1 MLRIEDVFI
10 FGFRS
15 LISKVYELSDNKFSS
30 DSEFNVDCA
39 VCDNPYYNCDNCP
52 MALYDNITLLS
63 PKDIKHIKELSKNP
77 YYKEKLLSR
86 VHINFEITAPVYW
99 WMEYSEYDPDM
110 AISNT
115 SLLLSVLKDEV
126 ALEDFSIEDICS
138 TEAMQ
143 SASNLDNHIVLLPKQ
158 VLEINIDL
166 LNTLREKALDSLAS
180 EGYGSIH
187 AKQIISMIP
196 SSYNIK
202 SAIGISYGTL
212 SKIYRDKKDSK
223 NREWQQMIDWI
234 ESLPYFT
241 LIKGVK

>member
-1 MLRIEDVFI
+1 MLKIEDVFI

-15 LISKVYELSDNKFSS
+15 LVSKVYELSDNKFSS

-52 MALYDNITLLS
+52 MALYDNIALLS
-63 PKDIKHIKELSKNP
+63 PKDIKHIKELSQNP
-77 YYKEKLLSR
+77 YCKEKLLSR
-86 VHINFEITAPVYW
+86 VHINFEITAPIYW

-110 AISNT
+110 SISNT
-115 SLLLSVLKDEV
+115 SLFLSVLKDKV
-126 ALEDFSIEDICS
+126 AFEDFSIEDIYS
-138 TEAMQ
+138 TEAIQ
-143 SASNLDNHIVLLPKQ
+143 SANKSDDHTSLLPKQ
-158 VLEINIDL
+158 ILELNIDL
-166 LNTLREKALDSLAS
+166 LNALREKALDLLVS
-180 EGYGSIH
+180 ERYESIY

-202 SAIGISYGTL
+202 SAVGISYDTL

>member
-15 LISKVYELSDNKFSS
+15 LISKIYELSDNKFSS

-52 MALYDNITLLS
+52 MALYDNIALLS

-77 YYKEKLLSR
+77 YCKEKLLSR
-86 VHINFEITAPVYW
+86 VHINFEITAPIYW

-110 AISNT
+110 SINNT
-115 SLLLSVLKDEV
+115 SLFLSVLKDEV
-126 ALEDFSIEDICS
+126 ALEDFSVEDIYS
-138 TEAMQ
+138 TDTMQ
-143 SASNLDNHIVLLPKQ
+143 SANNSDNHITLLPKQ
-158 VLEINIDL
+158 ILELNIDL
-166 LNTLREKALDSLAS
+166 LNTLRKKALDLLVS
-180 EGYGSIH
+180 EGYESIY

-202 SAIGISYGTL
+202 SAVGISYDTL